1 MSIINFKM
9 NNFIT
14 LLSNHINNTVEVR
27 NLCQRFVSKR
37 VYVSFDNHFNGL
49 AAINMINYQI
59 KINPKLLVTKI
70 LEAYPIS
77 WEEDEQI
84 SDVTYW
90 DTVVR
95 YRKYCRDYRDFCLL
109 HEIGHYL
116 YTDSYKNLKAYAE
129 ELCPDIPGF
138 LVSYVNNVVED
149 SVIQK
154 RFCIDFNT
162 DSIID
167 VFKFGIYI
175 TQGAIPVQSFT
186 EIVNKVE
193 ESGVQNFELNI
204 KQKLFYFIM
213 KVYNEYDDNVQEM
226 WKHPEY
232 FAWSQETLEAFDTAV
247 KITDTQLRCRYTTGT
262 FAPLIYKDL
271 LQLVNKAGSKT
282 SSVGDLL
289 DQPKLYQS
297 KDNSDDSE
305 DEDDIDDT
313 DDSNDSE
320 DSDEDTDDSQD
331 SEESEDEDESN
342 DGSDLDEEDE
352 EESDEPDDEEESEED
367 SDSTED
373 DSTEENSDDNE
384 ESDDDSESNE
394 DEESDDNDD
403 DLNSDDDDDE
413 PEEYGPESDADD
425 EDENESDESEDGDKD
440 SGDGCSS
447 SDKDKD
453 DDDDALSK
461 EDFDDLLE
469 KAVNDISQAF
479 NSESTFEENPPLDA
493 DTLNAINSNILNVSS
508 SYFTGEQSRP
518 SDLVVNIYN
527 EATSVLQRLYTQSD
541 VVVRGLEQGELDEDL
556 VVDYFVNKSLNIYK
570 EEYPA
575 PEGKDILAYFLLD
588 VSGSMWERLSYAKE
602 AFEAL
607 IFAFNAVHIKT
618 CLLTFSDD
626 TKLVKPFD
634 LDTPFSNPS
643 ELTSALSY
651 ITDDGGTD
659 IMDALNYIV
668 NDYYFKDPKYHK
680 IVIIGTDGDV
690 DELDKSIAQ
699 AIADE
704 ALVFVLGFD
713 FTAYQWE
720 GIPGIII
727 KSYSVEDIVQ
737 QLPADIY
744 EEVAK
749 KFFM

>member
-1 MSIINFKM
+1 MSIINFKLD
-9 NNFIT
+9 NFIT
-14 LLSNHINNTVEVR
+14 LLSNHISDTRQVR
-27 NLCQRFVSKR
+27 NLCQRFVSNKR

-49 AAINMINYQI
+49 AAINMINYRI
-59 KINPKLLVTKI
+59 KINPRLLITKV

-77 WEEDEQI
+77 LEEDEQI
-84 SDVTYW
+84 SDVIYW

-129 ELCPDIPGF
+129 ELCPEIPGF
-138 LVSYVNNVVED
+138 LISYVNNVVED

-167 VFKFGIYI
+167 IFKFGIYI
-175 TQGAIPVQSFT
+175 TQGTIPVQSFT

-193 ESGVQNFELNI
+193 ESGMQNFELNI
-204 KQKLFYFIM
+204 RQKLFYFIM

-232 FAWSQETLEAFDTAV
+232 FAWSQETLDAFDTAV

-297 KDNSDDSE
+297 NDNSDDEE
-305 DEDDIDDT
+305 DEQDDT

-320 DSDEDTDDSQD
+320 ELNDSNDSNDSDDSDDSSEDDSSNTEDTVSYEDEESDEDFDSEDSDEDYDDSQD

-342 DGSDLDEEDE
+342 DDSDLDEENSEDDE
-352 EESDEPDDEEESEED
+352 DSDEPDEPDDDEEESEEE

-373 DSTEENSDDNE
+373 DSTEEDSDYNE
-384 ESDDDSESNE
+384 ESDEGN
-394 DEESDDNDD
+394 
-403 DLNSDDDDDE
+403 
-413 PEEYGPESDADD
+413 
-425 EDENESDESEDGDKD
+425 KD

-447 SDKDKD
+447 PDKDK
-453 DDDDALSK
+453 DDDALSK

-469 KAVNDISQAF
+469 KAVNDISQNF

-493 DTLNAINSNILNVSS
+493 DTLNAINSNVINVSS
-508 SYFTGEQSRP
+508 NYFTGGQSHP
-518 SDLVVNIYN
+518 SDLVISIYN

-541 VVVRGLEQGELDEDL
+541 VVVRGLEQGELDDEL

-588 VSGSMWERLSYAKE
+588 VSGSMWEKLPYAKQ

-607 IFAFNAVHIKT
+607 IYAFNAVHIKT

-634 LDTPFSNPS
+634 MDIPFSNPS

-651 ITDDGGTD
+651 IYGEGGTD
-659 IMDALNYIV
+659 IMDALNYII

-690 DELDKSIAQ
+690 DDLDKSIAQ

-713 FTAYQWE
+713 FNAYQWE

-727 KSYSVEDIVQ
+727 KSYSLEDIVQ

-744 EEVAK
+744 EEVAN